1 MHKNLSA
8 MLRRAIN
15 SKTEPNSRMDNV
27 TLAYWKQRLLV
38 TNMKGV
44 AMSILAQH
52 PTCRNPSCIHRIE
65 THRYSLLPIG
75 SNASHTSNS
84 YLHYPNDIQQPTSTT
99 QQPSSNTSTT
109 DSIPMPTGNPSLT
122 QLRSNP
128 SDSPTHS
135 GCLSHSLPNDSN
147 QYSNYHTNPTSLPMV
162 SSLPTSPNIAVYP
175 TNGPTSLW
183 SQPTLFEN
191 IWNYEPST
199 TFDES
204 IRNHS
209 FQGRAISCIFDQPLS

>member
-15 SKTEPNSRMDNV
+15 SKTEPDSRMDNV

-44 AMSILAQH
+44 AMCILAQH
-52 PTCRNPSCIHRIE
+52 PTCRTPSCIHQIK
-65 THRYSLLPIG
+65 THRYNLLPIG
-75 SNASHTSNS
+75 RNTSHTSNAG
-84 YLHYPNDIQQPTSTT
+84 LHYPNNTQQPTSTT
-99 QQPSSNTSTT
+99 QQPPSNTPTT
-109 DSIPMPTGNPSLT
+109 DSTPMPTNNLSSDQPE
-122 QLRSNP
+122 SNP
-128 SDSPTHS
+128 SDSTTYSS
-135 GCLSHSLPNDSN
+135 GLNYPSPNDPI
-147 QYSNYHTNPTSLPMV
+147 QYSNYHTNPTNPPMV

-175 TNGPTSLW
+175 TNSLW
-183 SQPTLFEN
+183 SQPILFDN
-191 IWNYEPST
+191 IWSHVPST
-199 TFDES
+199 TFNES

>member
-15 SKTEPNSRMDNV
+15 SKTTPDSRMDNV

-44 AMSILAQH
+44 AMCILAQH
-52 PTCRNPSCIHRIE
+52 PTCRNPSCIHQIE
-65 THRYSLLPIG
+65 THRYNLLPIG
-75 SNASHTSNS
+75 SNASHTSNAC
-84 YLHYPNDIQQPTSTT
+84 LHYPNNTQQPTSTT
-99 QQPSSNTSTT
+99 QQPPSNTPTT
-109 DSIPMPTGNPSLT
+109 DSTPMPTNNLSSVQPK
-122 QLRSNP
+122 SNP
-128 SDSPTHS
+128 SDSTTYSSRLNYP
-135 GCLSHSLPNDSN
+135 LPNN
-147 QYSNYHTNPTSLPMV
+147 PIQYPNYHTNPTNPPMV

-175 TNGPTSLW
+175 TNSLW
-183 SQPTLFEN
+183 SQPILFDN
-191 IWNYEPST
+191 IWSHVPST

-204 IRNHS
+204 IQNHS